1 LNPMCISGRAAPW
14 TSSNLF
20 QWGEHTSFLIGSDGR
35 WWEQT
40 WAMWS
45 GGESVVPWGPGVRYQ
60 TFNNDNV
67 EYFYGREQQRATL
80 RYASR
85 SMCWVYDSLPLEAWT
100 TSTWINCGWR
110 LGGGGVPTREQ
121 MTAMNRTGVGGPV
134 AVRRRGEDDVR
145 VVGEAGAST

>member
-35 WWEQT
+35 WWEHT

-67 EYFYGREQQRATL
+67 EYFHGREQQRATL

-110 LGGGGVPTREQ
+110 LGGGVPAREQ